1 MAQRF
6 HFGRA
11 LSGALWMLRRDV
23 LVLLPL
29 LMIWGG
35 IDFALYKADDALGLD
50 EFSSIVTLSIFSV
63 PLMTGAITLIALS
76 GGMTGSIQALSFAAT
91 RYLPLL
97 LCYILSYLGI
107 LVGFL
112 LLIIPGL
119 ILMVMWSIAVP
130 ILINEEASPMRALGE
145 SYRRIRVHFEP
156 IAGIMVL
163 FIGLSVATGF
173 VLGFVYPMSYGVGE
187 GFALGVETVVAV
199 FLGVIGA
206 YLNAAIYS
214 ELSHVSGPDVSV
226 FD

>member
-6 HFGRA
+6 NFGRA
-11 LSGALWMLRRDV
+11 LSGALWMLRRDALV
-23 LVLLPL
+23 LVPL
-29 LMIWGG
+29 LVIWGG

-50 EFSSIVTLSIFSV
+50 RLSSIVTLSIFSV
-63 PLMTGAITLIALS
+63 PLMTGAITIIALS
-76 GGMTGSIQALSFAAT
+76 GGATGSIQSLSVAAT

-97 LCYILSYLGI
+97 LCYILSYLGM

-130 ILINEEASPMRALGE
+130 ILVNEEMSPTRALGE
-145 SYRRIRVHFEP
+145 SYRRIREHFAP
-156 IAGIMVL
+156 IAGIIAL
-163 FIGLSVATGF
+163 FIGLSIATGF
-173 VLGFVYPMSYGVGE
+173 VLGVVYPMSYGVGE
-187 GFALGVETVVAV
+187 GFALAVETVVTV

-206 YLNAAIYS
+206 YLNVAIYS